1 MQTIVVAY
9 DETPPAKRALTRV
22 AQLAKAFDAKVVV
35 TSVAPLLHSS
45 PRAIAQVDPTD
56 SLADHDEELAGA
68 RAYFEEQGITP
79 DLVHATGDPA
89 TSIVRLAEERNADLV
104 VVGTREPGVVDRVL
118 RQSVSQNV
126 ARHSRRDVLI
136 VHPEH

>member
-9 DETPPAKRALTRV
+9 DETAPAKRALKR
-22 AQLAKAFDAKVVV
+22 AAELAKAFDAKVVV

-45 PRAIAQVDPTD
+45 PRAITQVDPTD
-56 SLADHDEELAGA
+56 SLADHDAELAGA
-68 RAYFEEQGITP
+68 EAYLEEQGIAP
-79 DLVHATGDPA
+79 ELVPAVGDPA
-89 TSIVRLAEERNADLV
+89 SAIVRLADERGADLV
-104 VVGTREPGVVDRVL
+104 VVGTREPGLVDRVL
-118 RQSVSQNV
+118 RHSVSQNV